1 MKKIIGYLIII
12 IINYLLISLFVFAFS
27 LISLQNG
34 KVYDIIWI
42 KYVQKK
48 IYDMTGFRNV
58 FQHNTNDCVKFDE
71 ILIYVPKVGECEFSN
86 PDFKTK
92 LVDGWIRV
100 FVLIAISSGD
110 ICGIFV
116 GIVA

>member
-48 IYDMTGFRNV
+48 YMT
-58 FQHNTNDCVKFDE
+58 
-71 ILIYVPKVGECEFSN
+71 
-86 PDFKTK
+86 
-92 LVDGWIRV
+92 
-100 FVLIAISSGD
+100 
-110 ICGIFV
+110 
-116 GIVA
+116 